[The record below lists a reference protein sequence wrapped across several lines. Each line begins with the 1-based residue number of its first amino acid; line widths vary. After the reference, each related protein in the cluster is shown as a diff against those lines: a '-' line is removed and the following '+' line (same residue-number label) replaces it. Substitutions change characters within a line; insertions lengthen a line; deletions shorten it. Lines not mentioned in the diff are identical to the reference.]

1 MSSSSS
7 SLEMSEVELLF
18 QVKERQI
25 LESCQVSDES
35 ENDDDDDDDDDNDNY
50 FREYDVDEHYV

>member
-1 MSSSSS
+1 
-7 SLEMSEVELLF
+7 MSEVELLF

-35 ENDDDDDDDDDNDNY
+35 ENDDDDDNDNY

>member
-7 SLEMSEVELLF
+7 SLSLEMSEVELLF

-35 ENDDDDDDDDDNDNY
+35 ENDDDDDNDNY